1 METKKVYALHEEHKE
16 WLSKISFYK
25 DDLSVM
31 KTRISEI
38 AAKNTAKEILSQVEH
53 FQNQLIVQR
62 NNMDELAHSI
72 GEHENYLIRKAKE
85 DSTAIDHKSV
95 NDHPKMRDSFESF
108 EKVFNEL
115 RKELNSFLSKTL

>member
-25 DDLSVM
+25 DDLNVM

-38 AAKNTAKEILSQVEH
+38 AAKNTSQEILSQVEH

-72 GEHENYLIRKAKE
+72 GEHENYLIKQAKE
-85 DSTAIDHKSV
+85 NSTAIDHKSV

-115 RKELNSFLSKTL
+115 RKELNSFLSKTM

>member
-16 WLSKISFYK
+16 WLSKISFYRDELK
-25 DDLSVM
+25 VM
-31 KTRISEI
+31 QTRISEI
-38 AAKNTAKEILSQVEH
+38 ASKNTSKEVLSQVEH
-53 FQNQLIVQR
+53 FQNQFIVQK

-72 GEHENYLIRKAKE
+72 NEHENYLIKKAKE

-108 EKVFNEL
+108 EKVITEL
-115 RKELNSFLSKTL
+115 RKELNNFLSKTM